1 MLKKFICLATLITL
15 CTFSACSNGSKS
27 ADIELKDMPWGI
39 TMEEVLE
46 TCGVDKDTVANLI
59 ENKNDSYFALENG
72 QEMFGEKTSQIYF
85 SFVDAS
91 FSGKP
96 QQLYEIRVVYPDD
109 ADMEQV
115 LKKMKKDFGKTVPNI
130 SLYSLL
136 SMAVSEYEEKENAA
150 YWTSQSV
157 KEVVP
162 KENAEEYK
170 RMWENFQQGLN
181 AENWDEF
188 SEKSHLI
195 YGIYAGGKAAV
206 PMFEKN
212 GVCLFAGNLILHN
225 AIMEQLETEK

>member
-1 MLKKFICLATLITL
+1 
-15 CTFSACSNGSKS
+15 
-27 ADIELKDMPWGI
+27 
-39 TMEEVLE
+39 
-46 TCGVDKDTVANLI
+46 
-59 ENKNDSYFALENG
+59 
-72 QEMFGEKTSQIYF
+72 
-85 SFVDAS
+85 
-91 FSGKP
+91 
-96 QQLYEIRVVYPDD
+96 
-109 ADMEQV
+109 
-115 LKKMKKDFGKTVPNI
+115 
-130 SLYSLL
+130 
-136 SMAVSEYEEKENAA
+136 MAVSEYEEKENAA

-188 SEKSHLI
+188 SEKSHLT
-195 YGIYAGGKAAV
+195 YGIYAGGKDAV